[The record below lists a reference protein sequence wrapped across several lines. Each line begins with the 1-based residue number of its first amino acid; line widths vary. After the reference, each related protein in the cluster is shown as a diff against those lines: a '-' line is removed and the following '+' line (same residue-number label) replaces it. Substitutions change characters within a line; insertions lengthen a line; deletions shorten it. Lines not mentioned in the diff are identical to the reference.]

1 MLFWLTLIQSFPS
14 LENQDPLQTQQTQ
27 FSDRTDSPNYL
38 ASISPS
44 SQPIIAQSNL
54 LDNPIITF
62 TGIGLII
69 LLLAFFAII
78 ILFKKFYKITPT
90 NEAFVITGGFGKDK
104 KVIRSG
110 GCILIPGLHEYT
122 RVPLKEISID
132 VERTGK
138 LAVRTQDYL
147 RADMRV
153 SFFVCINPEMDD
165 VLTAAERL
173 SKEGKIAI
181 QDIKNAIELRADD
194 AIRAAAKTKSLTEID
209 SDKLGFAQEVLNLI
223 GPDLK
228 KVGLTLNS
236 IAISEIGESDTYT
249 NDFFDAQGVR
259 LRTETIQKSIQQKRE
274 VELATKIEIEQKEL
288 EAEKKSRAI
297 AKENETDRLSQE
309 LALES
314 ERSQRQREIQEAK
327 DRESAATEQSQ
338 ILRDKQ
344 VEEEKIKNKLAV
356 EQSQIE
362 ADIALEERQKQLKVV
377 QAKQQQEAE
386 MAEISRQQ
394 SIEEARLKSHLAV
407 QQRKITADIAL
418 EEEQKKLKIA
428 QALQQQE
435 AEMAEVKRQQL
446 VQSSRLESQ
455 VEIAE
460 SEKLARTAQEESA
473 IAVANKERERLLAA
487 AEKAKA
493 EEGVETAI
501 ALAQAERKKQMA
513 LIVTQQEAEQSKVSE
528 QNVVE
533 IEAYRRKRQAQA
545 AQEAAQLE
553 AESIRLLAD
562 ANRQKALVEAE
573 GLEAKIAAEN
583 AISDAKL
590 KAEVIQDIAP
600 SIVSKLPEIM
610 TALAPQPGILGD
622 PKVYLFPG
630 QNGNGS
636 GDLNKLLMST
646 SGLSIINALLDE
658 GKLGMILGQVGQ
670 LLGKNITPHGSE
682 MTQDPPSPPAPPAP
696 PATSIKRSTASGSVA
711 SVPKKT
717 SNQKSE
723 KT

>member
-1 MLFWLTLIQSFPS
+1 MLFWLELIQSFPS
-14 LENQDPLQTQQTQ
+14 GENLNPAQTQL
-27 FSDRTDSPNYL
+27 SNHNSSEHSPTVL
-38 ASISPS
+38 LS
-44 SQPIIAQSNL
+44 SQPTLAQANL
-54 LDNPIITF
+54 LNNPVVTF
-62 TGIGLII
+62 GGIGLVII
-69 LLLAFFAII
+69 VLAFFAII
-78 ILFKKFYKITPT
+78 ILFRKFYKITPT
-90 NEAFVITGGFGKDK
+90 NEAFVITGGFSKDK
-104 KVIRSG
+104 KVVLNG

-153 SFFVCINPEMDD
+153 SFFVCINPERDD
-165 VLTAAERL
+165 ILTSAARL
-173 SKEGKIAI
+173 SKDGRIDT

-274 VELATKIEIEQKEL
+274 VELVTQIQIEQKEF
-288 EAEKKSRAI
+288 EAQKKSREI
-297 AKENETDRLSQE
+297 AKANETDQLAQK

-314 ERSQRQREIQEAK
+314 ERSQREREIQEAK
-327 DRESAATEQSQ
+327 DRESAAIEQSQ

-344 VEEEKIKNKLAV
+344 VESEKIKNKLAV
-356 EQSQIE
+356 EESQIE
-362 ADIALEERQKQLKVV
+362 ADIALEERKKQLKVV

-386 MAEISRQQ
+386 MAEIVRQQ

-407 QQRKITADIAL
+407 QQRKIAADIAL
-418 EEEQKKLKIA
+418 EEEQKKLKVA

-435 AEMAEVKRQQL
+435 AEMAEVKRSQS
-446 VQSSRLESQ
+446 VQSSRLEAQ

-473 IAVANKERERLLAA
+473 IAVANKERERLMAF

-493 EEGVETAI
+493 EEAVATAT
-501 ALAQAERKKQMA
+501 ALAQADRKKQMA
-513 LIVTQQEAEQSKVSE
+513 VIDAQQEAEQRKVGE
-528 QNVVE
+528 ENVVE
-533 IEAYRRKRQAQA
+533 IEAYRRKRQAEA

-553 AESIRLLAD
+553 AESIRLLAE
-562 ANRQKALVEAE
+562 ANREKALVEAE

-590 KAEVIQDIAP
+590 KAEVIQAIAP
-600 SIVSKLPEIM
+600 LIVEKLPEIM

-622 PKVYLFPG
+622 TKVYLFPG

-646 SGLSIINALLDE
+646 SGLSIVNALLDE
-658 GKLGMILGQVGQ
+658 GKLGTILGQVGQ
-670 LLGKNITPHGSE
+670 LFGKNNPSDATSAPTDKGSQIAQTP
-682 MTQDPPSPPAPPAP
+682 PPSPPATINRGNVSRSSPA
-696 PATSIKRSTASGSVA
+696 GM
-711 SVPKKT
+711 KKT
-717 SNQKSE
+717 SSQKPE